1 MSLVWLLLAATVGG
15 LLLDR
20 LGLPGGLI
28 IGAMVGSA
36 AYSVWSDQQ
45 VALPGALRAAAYVV
59 LGAAIGAG
67 ITRETLGSLRAALV
81 PSVLAAVLIILAGLG
96 IAYLLRLL
104 GLGIEGDVLATSPG
118 ALSTV
123 IALAI
128 ERDAGP
134 PQVAV
139 FHTVRVILVL
149 ASLPLLVLLL
159 PDRGS

>member
-1 MSLVWLLLAATVGG
+1 MSLLWLLLAAAAGG

-36 AYSVWSDQQ
+36 VYSVWSDVQ
-45 VALPGALRAAAYVV
+45 VTLPTGFRAVAYVI
-59 LGAAIGAG
+59 LGAAIGSG
-67 ITRETLGSLRAALV
+67 ITRETLGALRAAVV

-104 GLGIEGDVLATSPG
+104 GMGIDGDVLATSPG

-123 IALAI
+123 VALAI
-128 ERDAGP
+128 ERDAGA

-139 FHTVRVILVL
+139 FHTVRVVLVL

-159 PDRGS
+159 PQRPG